1 LIDAGVD
8 VVTIA
13 KRLGHSGPNITLKV
27 YAHLFRDSD
36 DKAAAAIN
44 EALTKLGY
52 SA

>member
-1 LIDAGVD
+1 
-8 VVTIA
+8 VVTIS

-36 DKAAAAIN
+36 DKAAQAIN
-44 EALTKLGY
+44 EALAKLGY